1 MKYAWLG
8 ARPDFLVVDNFK
20 EMPFGI
26 GEIRC
31 PYSKKD
37 VSIDDA
43 CNDKKFFL
51 EKVNG
56 KFQLKKKH
64 NYFYQI
70 QGCMATLN
78 VSWCD
83 FVVLTIVD
91 VHIERINFDKDV

>member
-1 MKYAWLG
+1 
-8 ARPDFLVVDNFK
+8 
-20 EMPFGI
+20 MPFGI
-26 GEIRC
+26 GEIKC

-43 CNDKKFFL
+43 CNDKNFFL

-56 KFQLKKKH
+56 KFQLKKT

-78 VSWCD
+78 FSWCD
-83 FVVLTIVD
+83 FVVLTNVD
-91 VHIERINFDKDV
+91 LHIESVNFDKDLWHKVVPELSNFYCEFLLPEA